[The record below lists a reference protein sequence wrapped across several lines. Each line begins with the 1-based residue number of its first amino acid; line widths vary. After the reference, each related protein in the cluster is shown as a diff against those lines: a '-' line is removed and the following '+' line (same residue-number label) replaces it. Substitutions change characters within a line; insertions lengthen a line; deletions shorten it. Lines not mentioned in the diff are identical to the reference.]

1 MKLTVSALV
10 SHLNRVVL
18 LRSIFVCFAFL
29 KSFKISEELA
39 WAEQS
44 RSVSQQDGDKPTR
57 NFLDDPRR
65 SGPAPDTDRKE
76 GSRRHVRNW
85 GGLDFDNVKTGS
97 ELEKEWTVST
107 SLKMGFG
114 WFCLW
119 ALPLSLFKLLWLN
132 YLLSAEP
139 ETWSQRLYGYDDV
152 YDRPGKSRVPALEE
166 GAWADRWGEISTPS

>member
-114 WFCLW
+114 WFCLR

-132 YLLSAEP
+132 YLLWLLCRAGDLVP
-139 ETWSQRLYGYDDV
+139 KALWIWRCLW
-152 YDRPGKSRVPALEE
+152 PAGKEQSTCAGRRSVSR
-166 GAWADRWGEISTPS
+166 